1 MTPTHA
7 AALQVTRDSVA
18 MIVEALD
25 GLPDEAAEF
34 TPAPNTNSIAVLVA
48 HCVTSTRFWL
58 ADGAGGVSSIVRYRA
73 ADRAPAF
80 QTHGQ
85 SIAALRELAGTLPGD
100 AEIILARGTEAN
112 LTEVV
117 AWPEDRGEAP
127 RSGAVC
133 LVHAVGHLREH
144 VGQIQLMRDLWL
156 ARG

>member
-1 MTPTHA
+1 
-7 AALQVTRDSVA
+7 

-58 ADGAGGVSSIVRYRA
+58 AAGSGAVSSIARYRE

-80 QTHGQ
+80 QTHGK
-85 SIAALRELAGTLPGD
+85 SIAALRELAGSLPGE
-100 AEIILARGTEAN
+100 AEFILARGREAD
-112 LTEVV
+112 LTEMV
-117 AWPEDRGEAP
+117 AWPDAPGEAP

-144 VGQIQLMRDLWL
+144 VGQVQLMRDLWL